1 MDIGTPPQ
9 PQYVQLD
16 TGSFE
21 LWVNPDCS
29 NLETAMDR
37 KFCESVGRYNP
48 DASSTSV
55 KLDGSKTLV
64 YGIGRAKIGYVTDD
78 IALSGTG
85 QYHGLCP

>member
-21 LWVNPDCS
+21 LWVNPNCS
-29 NLETAMDR
+29 TLATAIDTR
-37 KFCESVGRYNP
+37 FCESVGHYDP
-48 DASSTSV
+48 GASSTSTQ
-55 KLDGSKTLV
+55 LDGSKTLV
-64 YGIGRAKIGYVTDD
+64 YGIGSARIDYVTDD

-85 QYHGLCP
+85 